1 MARVKTQQ
9 LESLI
14 ECLHEKRRGEV
25 SLTDVLSLAE
35 ITAQSL
41 QVFFETMD
49 TAVYREMKEIAGY
62 IERMRGEIGALQV
75 DEIKGS
81 RIPAAGQELGAIV
94 KSTEGATNTIMECA
108 EALMAADTSDVK
120 AYEQLVQAKMMVI
133 FEACSFQDITGQR
146 IAKVVETLQNI
157 ESRVSRFASAVGPT
171 GAGTQV
177 FATEQEKAR
186 AERAERLLLNGPQLD
201 GQAIDQHTVD
211 DMFASPAPAKP
222 VACSNQSSIDDLFK

>member
-14 ECLHEKRRGEV
+14 ECLHQKRQEEV
-25 SLTDVLSLAE
+25 SLADVLSLAE

-49 TAVYREMKEIAGY
+49 TAVYREMYEIAGY

-75 DEIKGS
+75 DEIKKD

-94 KSTEGATNTIMECA
+94 KSTESATNTIMECA
-108 EALMAADTSDVK
+108 EALMCADASDVK
-120 AYEQLVQAKMMVI
+120 AFQALVQEKMVVI

-146 IAKVVETLQNI
+146 IAKVIETLQNI
-157 ESRVSRFASAVGPT
+157 ETRVSRFARAVGTTPPT
-171 GAGTQV
+171 DKIYASD
-177 FATEQEKAR
+177 QEKAR
-186 AERAERLLLNGPQLD
+186 AERAQRLLLNGPQLD
-201 GQAIDQHTVD
+201 GQAIDQKMV
-211 DMFASPAPAKP
+211 
-222 VACSNQSSIDDLFK
+222 DDLFK